1 MSNVNLEAMFC
12 RGKNRGLD
20 DDTGTKSQL
29 LALGAIA
36 QVTSGKEAACTLS
49 LSFLGFKMGI

>member
-20 DDTGTKSQL
+20 DTGAKIQV
-29 LALGAIA
+29 LALRAIA

>member
-20 DDTGTKSQL
+20 DTGAKM
-29 LALGAIA
+29 LALRAIA